1 MADIKQFAF
10 ERGIKLD
17 FVTRIEP
24 DDPMYGRIDAK
35 AHNKKAATKVRD
47 SGYTALQLNF
57 KNKADGKIFEWQ
69 FRGDKVTVFAEA
81 EHVPYDLRTGK
92 DIISAHP
99 ELEPLYTPIKEL
111 LSKEAMTEEQFNNYN
126 KYLTAHYEHLRKSEL
141 GFESTAPKLEDFGNF
156 DNRLSA
162 ENLELLHE
170 VSEKLKKGKITQD
183 EAVKLYNDTAAS
195 ANMKN
200 IKPA

>member
-1 MADIKQFAF
+1 
-10 ERGIKLD
+10 
-17 FVTRIEP
+17 
-24 DDPMYGRIDAK
+24 
-35 AHNKKAATKVRD
+35 
-47 SGYTALQLNF
+47 
-57 KNKADGKIFEWQ
+57 
-69 FRGDKVTVFAEA
+69 
-81 EHVPYDLRTGK
+81 
-92 DIISAHP
+92 
-99 ELEPLYTPIKEL
+99 
-111 LSKEAMTEEQFNNYN
+111 MTEEQFNNYN

-156 DNRLSA
+156 DKRLSA